1 MNGMYHYNNRRF
13 PMPRVNGYQASYPGP
28 IPVSP
33 YGNPQQ
39 FQQMQYPS
47 PGLYGP
53 GPGSGYL
60 NQQAGYGLYSQPS
73 AYGNQYFQNPLQP
86 DETTYYQQQ
95 GSYNEYQGMTNPY
108 PKGSF
113 MAKPP
118 SSGMGTIMNSFKSQ
132 DGSLDFN
139 KMVNTAGQMMSAVNQ
154 VSSMVKGLG
163 GMFKV

>member
-1 MNGMYHYNNRRF
+1 MYYNNIRRVPMHRYNGM
-13 PMPRVNGYQASYPGP
+13 QAGYPGS

-33 YGNPQQ
+33 YGNPHQ
-39 FQQMQYPS
+39 FQQMQYSAPL
-47 PGLYGP
+47 PYGY
-53 GPGSGYL
+53 GNGYP
-60 NQQAGYGLYSQPS
+60 NQQGNYGVYSQPS
-73 AYGNQYFQNPLQP
+73 SFSNQYFQNPLQP
-86 DETTYYQQQ
+86 EETSYYQQ
-95 GSYNEYQGMTNPY
+95 GNFNEYQGLTNPY

-113 MAKPP
+113 MVKPQ

-163 GMFKV
+163 GIFKV